1 MSIYIKGYPEFNII
15 DPIAVDITTN
25 NMKAIQTAIEDGF
38 LVNQPLLLY
47 GMEGLW
53 IYPVMLAICYNHI
66 ETIELLVSKKA
77 KLDIKKEHAFLYAL
91 KYSSMETVK
100 AVLKLGAKSDV
111 KDRIGKNMYSYALET
126 GETKIEKYELLQ
138 ELGYSVKDYA
148 SDSAFM
154 AMILYDY
161 ETLDYFISHGL
172 DMNRISSGVT
182 MLQNALY
189 MDNLP
194 MFRYLLEK
202 GADPA
207 VTDNNK
213 ANTYDIALKMKKYN
227 FLTLILKAGNQVY
240 SGEEIAEK
248 LRKLVALKM
257 PKQLIDIFKND
268 EYTLSFSEDACVVDK
283 IKFVSLMRVEE
294 IDIEKKSRWII
305 SRQIGDYPD
314 LLLLWNKQ
322 NTCIAYYDT
331 EHKVYQDLGKFKE
344 FMEKPAYYINMIFR
358 SQSS

>member
-91 KYSSMETVK
+91 KYSNMETVK

-161 ETLDYFISHGL
+161 ETLNYFISHGL
-172 DMNRISSGVT
+172 DMNRISSG
-182 MLQNALY
+182 
-189 MDNLP
+189 
-194 MFRYLLEK
+194 E
-202 GADPA
+202 
-207 VTDNNK
+207 
-213 ANTYDIALKMKKYN
+213 
-227 FLTLILKAGNQVY
+227 
-240 SGEEIAEK
+240 SAEG
-248 LRKLVALKM
+248 
-257 PKQLIDIFKND
+257 I
-268 EYTLSFSEDACVVDK
+268 
-283 IKFVSLMRVEE
+283 
-294 IDIEKKSRWII
+294 
-305 SRQIGDYPD
+305 
-314 LLLLWNKQ
+314 
-322 NTCIAYYDT
+322 
-331 EHKVYQDLGKFKE
+331 
-344 FMEKPAYYINMIFR
+344 
-358 SQSS
+358 